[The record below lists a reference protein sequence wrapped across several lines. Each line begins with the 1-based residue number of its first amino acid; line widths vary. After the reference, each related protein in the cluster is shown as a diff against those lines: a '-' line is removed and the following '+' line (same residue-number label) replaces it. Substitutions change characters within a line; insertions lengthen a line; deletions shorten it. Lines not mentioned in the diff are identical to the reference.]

1 MIVETAELIKDY
13 LIKNTDLGQEQIAV
27 QVDQQNG
34 RDRAVNDG
42 APADLAQIRVEVDAV
57 LLIQSANVMSEPRSL
72 ARLYAAVKSGVP
84 IIPAVMTSAA
94 AEHKSLLYNFE
105 AAKPH
110 MMELSR
116 HLDDDAV
123 IALEAALVEK
133 TGGEKVDTVGI
144 HDGHC

>member
-1 MIVETAELIKDY
+1 MNDTAP
-13 LIKNTDLGQEQIAV
+13 T
-27 QVDQQNG
+27 
-34 RDRAVNDG
+34 
-42 APADLAQIRVEVDAV
+42 DLAQIKVDVDAV

-72 ARLYAAVKSGVP
+72 SRLYAAIKSGVP

-105 AAKPH
+105 TAKPH

-123 IALEAALVEK
+123 VALEAALLEGA
-133 TGGEKVDTVGI
+133 GGEKVDTVSI
-144 HDGHC
+144 RNGHCQHCHH

>member
-1 MIVETAELIKDY
+1 M
-13 LIKNTDLGQEQIAV
+13 
-27 QVDQQNG
+27 
-34 RDRAVNDG
+34 RADS
-42 APADLAQIRVEVDAV
+42 ATE
-57 LLIQSANVMSEPRSL
+57 IQHR
-72 ARLYAAVKSGVP
+72 
-84 IIPAVMTSAA
+84 MTTAA

-116 HLDDDAV
+116 NLDDDAGV
-123 IALEAALVEK
+123 ALEAALVEG